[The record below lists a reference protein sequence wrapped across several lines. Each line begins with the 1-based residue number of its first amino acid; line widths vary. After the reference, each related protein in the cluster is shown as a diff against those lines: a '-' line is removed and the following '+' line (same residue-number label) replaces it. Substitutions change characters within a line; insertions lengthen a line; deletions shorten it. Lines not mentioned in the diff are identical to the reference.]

1 MIGVLK
7 NAQGLLN
14 SFPLLGAQRDC
25 LIYVGLFGWR
35 EMRAPF
41 LKGLYRILHG
51 LKVDC
56 EPLRLIARVI
66 EGLAE
71 KTSSLHN
78 SLYIIIAEWLEHLRS
93 IVEYNMPYSKLCVQK
108 LIANHCGMSVLF
120 NSLVS
125 CGVERLAVGRKLRF
139 AGRRSKRRL
148 SDFEKPLVVLVWYGH
163 NVYELVREGIS
174 ICHLTCP
181 LSAEKYK
188 SASFSLASP

>member
-1 MIGVLK
+1 MK

-14 SFPLLGAQRDC
+14 SFPLLCAQRDC
-25 LIYVGLFGWR
+25 LVYVGLFGWQ

-41 LKGLYRILHG
+41 LKSLYRILHG

-56 EPLRLIARVI
+56 EPLRLIASVI

-71 KTSSLHN
+71 ETGSLHN
-78 SLYIIIAEWLEHLRS
+78 SLYIIIAEWLGHLRS
-93 IVEYNMPYSKLCVQK
+93 IVEYDMPYSKLCVQK
-108 LIANHCGMSVLF
+108 LIANHRGMSVLF

-139 AGRRSKRRL
+139 AGRRRKRRL
-148 SDFEKPLVVLVWYGH
+148 SDFEKPLVIFVWYGH
-163 NVYELVREGIS
+163 NVYELVLEGVS

>member
-71 KTSSLHN
+71 KTGSLHN
-78 SLYIIIAEWLEHLRS
+78 SVYIPVAERLDHRRPV
-93 IVEYNMPYSKLCVQK
+93 VEYNMPCSELCVQK
-108 LIANHCGMSVLF
+108 LIANHRGMSVLF

-139 AGRRSKRRL
+139 AGRRRKRRL
-148 SDFEKPLVVLVWYGH
+148 SDFEKPLVIFVWYGH
-163 NVYELVREGIS
+163 NVYELVLEGVS